1 MELKGLLLYLNV
13 CCLTALST
21 SPQKSCGER
30 PLFGPPG
37 ASRIVGGREAPE
49 GAWPWQVSI
58 QIQHRHHCGGTI
70 LSSVWV
76 LTATH
81 CFYHYLWISLSNFR
95 VVAGLN
101 TLSSPGKYA
110 QFRSIS
116 RVKMHDDYN
125 IVTSDND
132 VTLLLLSSP
141 FKFTNYIQPICLPG
155 DVIHEAMLNLSHCF
169 ISGWGSTYY
178 KGPLMNKLQEA
189 EVELIDR
196 RTCNRVTWYNGIITE
211 KMICAG
217 LESGAVDT
225 CQGDSGG
232 PLQCYSENQDRF
244 YLVGVTSFGEECG
257 LPHKPGVYA
266 RVSVFSKW
274 LTASQTAVAASAVH
288 RASTGVI
295 AALLGAGLTLL

>member
-1 MELKGLLLYLNV
+1 MKSTFKVYVQVNLKLFFSLLG
-13 CCLTALST
+13 
-21 SPQKSCGER
+21 CGER

-58 QIQHRHHCGGTI
+58 QIQYRHHCGGTL

-81 CFYHYLWISLSNFR
+81 LTVRALCTNNWGGGSLPQR
-95 VVAGLN
+95 
-101 TLSSPGKYA
+101 YW
-110 QFRSIS
+110 RE
-116 RVKMHDDYN
+116 VKMHDGYN
-125 IVTSDND
+125 IITSDND

-169 ISGWGSTYY
+169 VSGWGSEMNST
-178 KGPLMNKLQEA
+178 GPLTNKLQEA

-217 LESGAVDT
+217 LESGAADS

-244 YLVGVTSFGEECG
+244 YQVGVTSFGDECG

-266 RVSVFSKW
+266 RVSIFSKW
-274 LTASQTAVAASAVH
+274 LTASQTAVAASVH

-295 AALLGAGLTLL
+295 AALLAAALTLL

>member
-1 MELKGLLLYLNV
+1 MELKGFLLCLNV
-13 CCLTALST
+13 CYLTALST

-58 QIQHRHHCGGTI
+58 QIQYRHHCGGTL

-81 CFYHYLWISLSNFR
+81 CFYHHLRIGLSYFR

-110 QFRSIS
+110 QVRSI
-116 RVKMHDDYN
+116 RGVKMHDGYN
-125 IVTSDND
+125 IITSDND

-169 ISGWGSTYY
+169 VSGWGSTYY
-178 KGPLMNKLQEA
+178 KGPLTNKLQEA

-217 LESGAVDT
+217 LESGAADS

-244 YLVGVTSFGEECG
+244 YQVGVTSFGDECG

-266 RVSVFSKW
+266 RVSIFSKW
-274 LTASQTAVAASAVH
+274 LTASQTAVAASVH

-295 AALLGAGLTLL
+295 AALLAAALTLL

>member
-1 MELKGLLLYLNV
+1 MFVFFTLFSFVSRRIGLSY
-13 CCLTALST
+13 
-21 SPQKSCGER
+21 
-30 PLFGPPG
+30 
-37 ASRIVGGREAPE
+37 
-49 GAWPWQVSI
+49 
-58 QIQHRHHCGGTI
+58 
-70 LSSVWV
+70 
-76 LTATH
+76 
-81 CFYHYLWISLSNFR
+81 FR

-110 QFRSIS
+110 QVRSI
-116 RVKMHDDYN
+116 RGVKMHDGYN
-125 IVTSDND
+125 IITSDND

-169 ISGWGSTYY
+169 VSGWGSTYY
-178 KGPLMNKLQEA
+178 KGGKGQT

-217 LESGAVDT
+217 LESGAADS

-244 YLVGVTSFGEECG
+244 YQVGVTSFGDECG

-266 RVSVFSKW
+266 RVSIFSKQNLLHHKSQISLLNTRARAHT
-274 LTASQTAVAASAVH
+274 LTHTH
-288 RASTGVI
+288 T
-295 AALLGAGLTLL
+295 

>member
-1 MELKGLLLYLNV
+1 MHIQSFSTFEELFYQELQTPSRSLRSSNRRLLV
-13 CCLTALST
+13 VPRTRFKTRGDRS
-21 SPQKSCGER
+21 
-30 PLFGPPG
+30 F
-37 ASRIVGGREAPE
+37 RI
-49 GAWPWQVSI
+49 QY
-58 QIQHRHHCGGTI
+58 RHLCGGTI
-70 LSSVWV
+70 LNSVWV

-81 CFYHYLWISLSNFR
+81 WHFAQTIGGVNADRVCFHLR
-95 VVAGLN
+95 
-101 TLSSPGKYA
+101 KYA
-110 QFRSIS
+110 QVRSI
-116 RVKMHDDYN
+116 RGVKMHDGYN
-125 IVTSDND
+125 IITSDND

-178 KGPLMNKLQEA
+178 KGGKGPQTNKLQEA

-217 LESGAVDT
+217 LESGAADS

-244 YLVGVTSFGEECG
+244 YLVGVTSFGDECG

-266 RVSVFSKW
+266 RVSIFSKW
-274 LTASQTAVAASAVH
+274 LTASQTAAAASAVH

-295 AALLGAGLTLL
+295 AALLAAASTLL